1 MSAKDLLADVIV
13 EAISEKEQLEEEY
26 YSLPPWEREHAAWA
40 SAMREKIVNYEDVID
55 YLDHA
60 DQLLEE

>member
-13 EAISEKEQLEEEY
+13 EAISEKEEY
-26 YSLPPWEREHAAWA
+26 YSLPPWEREHDAWA
-40 SAMREKIVNYEDVID
+40 SVMREKIENYTDVID